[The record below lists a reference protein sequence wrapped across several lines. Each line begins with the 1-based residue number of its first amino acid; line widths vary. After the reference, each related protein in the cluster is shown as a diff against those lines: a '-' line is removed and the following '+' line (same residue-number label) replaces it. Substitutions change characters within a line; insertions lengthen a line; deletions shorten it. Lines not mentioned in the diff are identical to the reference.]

1 VFLTAWFVICWI
13 ILKKQMQTRSKNIHV
28 QMPDERILEVF
39 YYCNDSKIPE
49 SEIGKFTK
57 LFIQLDDCITTIK
70 IEKSICQ
77 NTKELEHIVQR
88 KVINE
93 RGHLC

>member
-1 VFLTAWFVICWI
+1 
-13 ILKKQMQTRSKNIHV
+13 MQTRSKNIHV
-28 QMPDERILEVF
+28 LMPDERILEVC
-39 YYCNDSKIPE
+39 YYCNDAKIPE
-49 SEIGKFTK
+49 AEINTHTK
-57 LFIQLDDCITTIK
+57 LFIQLDDCITTMK
-70 IEKSICQ
+70 IEKSICK

>member
-1 VFLTAWFVICWI
+1 
-13 ILKKQMQTRSKNIHV
+13 MQTRSKNIHV
-28 QMPDERILEVF
+28 LMPDDRILEVT

-49 SEIGKFTK
+49 AEIEIFTK
-57 LFIQLDDCITTIK
+57 LYIQLDDCHCTLK

-77 NTKELEHIVQR
+77 NKKELEHIVQK

>member
-1 VFLTAWFVICWI
+1 
-13 ILKKQMQTRSKNIHV
+13 
-28 QMPDERILEVF
+28 MPDDRILQVS

-49 SEIGKFTK
+49 AEIATFTK
-57 LFIQLDDCITTIK
+57 LYIQLDDCLCTLK
-70 IEKSICQ
+70 IEKSICL
-77 NTKELEHIVQR
+77 NRKELEHIVQK